1 MFFKRLLGRMDIE
14 DALLRLDSLT
24 KEENLMTAATA
35 LEIIDRVDRNV
46 VALTETTQEFRDDVK
61 KVETTTHV
69 VDRNINRL
77 RRGAGTG
84 ATSKMAL
91 LSRSFHQP

>member
-69 VDRNINRL
+69 VDRNIQQTY
-77 RRGAGTG
+77 AGV
-84 ATSKMAL
+84 
-91 LSRSFHQP
+91 

>member
-24 KEENLMTAATA
+24 KEEKLMTAATA

-69 VDRNINRL
+69 VDRNIQQTY
-77 RRGAGTG
+77 AGV
-84 ATSKMAL
+84 
-91 LSRSFHQP
+91 

>member
-1 MFFKRLLGRMDIE
+1 MFFKRLLGRMDVE

-46 VALTETTQEFRDDVK
+46 VALAETTQEFRDGVK

-69 VDRNINRL
+69 VDRNIRQTY
-77 RRGAGTG
+77 AGV
-84 ATSKMAL
+84 
-91 LSRSFHQP
+91 